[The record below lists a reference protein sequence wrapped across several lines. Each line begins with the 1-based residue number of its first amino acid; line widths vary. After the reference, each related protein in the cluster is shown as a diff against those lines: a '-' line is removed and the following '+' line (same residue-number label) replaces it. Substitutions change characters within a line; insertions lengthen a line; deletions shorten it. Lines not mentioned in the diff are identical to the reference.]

1 VSASRPHEVPSI
13 TGVPASLAEDQNRRL
28 RQYLF
33 QMGLRIVLIL
43 AAALLV
49 DGWLMW
55 VCFAGAV
62 VLPYSA
68 VLLANAGR
76 DRSSRETSGVPPQAP
91 PELEAAAPPPPA
103 PGSRVIDHVDAPSSS
118 TPTDR
123 TDHPEDH

>member
-1 VSASRPHEVPSI
+1 MSTPRPHEVPSI
-13 TGVPASLAEDQNRRL
+13 TGVPASLAEDQSRRL
-28 RQYLF
+28 RQYLL

-49 DGWLMW
+49 EGWLMW

-76 DRSSRETSGVPPQAP
+76 DRSTRESSGVPAT
-91 PELEAAAPPPPA
+91 PPA
-103 PGSRVIDHVDAPSSS
+103 QPRQIEATTVPLEDPGVRVVEHTDDPPS
-118 TPTDR
+118 TGTADR
-123 TDHPEDH
+123 KDD

>member
-1 VSASRPHEVPSI
+1 MSTSSPHEVPSI
-13 TGVPASLAEDQNRRL
+13 TGVPASLAEDQSRRL

-49 DGWLMW
+49 EGWLMW

-76 DRSSRETSGVPPQAP
+76 DRSSRESSGVPPPAP
-91 PELEAAAPPPPA
+91 RKIEATVPPA
-103 PGSRVIDHVDAPSSS
+103 DEPHVRVVDHVETPSTG
-118 TPTDR
+118 TPTER
-123 TDHPEDH
+123 TDDPEDP

>member
-1 VSASRPHEVPSI
+1 MSASRPHEVPSI

-33 QMGLRIVLIL
+33 QMGLRVVLIV

-68 VLLANAGR
+68 VLLVNAGR
-76 DRSSRETSGVPPQAP
+76 DRSTRESSGVPP
-91 PELEAAAPPPPA
+91 PPPRELPSTVPPVEE
-103 PGSRVIDHVDAPSSS
+103 PGVRVVDHVEVTPAE
-118 TPTDR
+118 PTDAKD
-123 TDHPEDH
+123 T

>member
-1 VSASRPHEVPSI
+1 VSTSSPHEVPSI

-76 DRSSRETSGVPPQAP
+76 DRSTRESSGVPPAAP
-91 PELEAAAPPPPA
+91 GELEATAPPAEEPRL
-103 PGSRVIDHVDAPSSS
+103 RVVDHVDTPPSS

-123 TDHPEDH
+123 TDDPEDH